1 MNDLGQMSGS
11 PKGEQKESGLSEYP
25 NIKTEGWTLVSRAK

>member
-11 PKGEQKESGLSEYP
+11 PKGEQKESELSEYP
-25 NIKTEGWTLVSRAK
+25 DIKTDRLDSGFRS